1 MRLSKKI
8 SSCFLLLTLIVI
20 IFFQACT
27 KIIEIDIPEFPATPV
42 INCLF
47 SDDSVL
53 VLKITKT
60 VSPFDSASSP
70 LSDATIQLYEND
82 SLVES
87 LGFSNGF
94 YVSTLIPSV
103 GKSYSI
109 KAFIPGL
116 NDASNIST
124 SDRLPMKPILE
135 AFTFRD
141 SALLDQDG
149 YPVSQAVIN
158 ISVNSDDVQYY
169 EVLVELMYKRSSSDT
184 VYEKRIAD
192 YSPENYDP
200 VITREGLAEFK
211 PSTLVFS
218 NELFRGSNY
227 SLKINFQ
234 NELYIDDTYPH
245 YKELKVIVHLR
256 KVSESYYRY
265 KRQLVIHQSSIN
277 SDFWSGT
284 TEPSPMYSNIA
295 GGYGIFAGYTEVLD
309 TVTKYYY
316 QNK

>member
-1 MRLSKKI
+1 MRISRKT
-8 SSCFLLLTLIVI
+8 SSCFLILTLIVI
-20 IFFQACT
+20 ILFQACT
-27 KIIEIDIPEFPATPV
+27 KIIDIDIPEFPAAPV
-42 INCLF
+42 INCFF

-53 VLKITKT
+53 VLKLTKT
-60 VSPFDSASSP
+60 VSPFDSASNP
-70 LSDATIQLYEND
+70 LIGANIQLYEND
-82 SLVES
+82 SLVET

-94 YVSTLIPSV
+94 YVSTLIPCM
-103 GKSYSI
+103 GKSYKI
-109 KAFIPGL
+109 KAVIPAL
-116 NDASNIST
+116 SDAGEIS
-124 SDRLPMKPILE
+124 SVDKLPMKPILE
-135 AFTFRD
+135 AFTFCD

-158 ISVNSDDVQYY
+158 ISDNSDDVQYY
-169 EVLVELMYKRSSSDT
+169 EVLLELMYKRSSYDT

-192 YSPENYDP
+192 YCPENYDP

-211 PSTLVFS
+211 PSTLIFS
-218 NELFRGSNY
+218 NELFRGSHY

-234 NELYIDDTYPH
+234 NELYIDDTYPQ
-245 YKELKVIVHLR
+245 YKELTVIVHLR

-265 KRQLVIHQSSIN
+265 KRQLVIHQSSIQ

-309 TVTKYYY
+309 TVTKYYHQY
-316 QNK
+316 K